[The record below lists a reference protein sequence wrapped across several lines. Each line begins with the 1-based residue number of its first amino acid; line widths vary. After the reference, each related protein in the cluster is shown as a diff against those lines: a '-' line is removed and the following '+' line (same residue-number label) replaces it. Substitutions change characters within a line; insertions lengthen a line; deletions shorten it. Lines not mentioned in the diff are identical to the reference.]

1 MSKRYVRWLLV
12 ILWALVIFLFSSQ
25 IGEES
30 GNNNRFIIHMFS
42 RIGINLEFIFKGS
55 ANIIIRKLGHF
66 TEFFILY
73 LLIFNALIVDFKYNK
88 TIWITLML
96 VFIYACLDEIHQMFV
111 PGRYA
116 AIGDVLIDTGGG
128 VLCMLIKNIS
138 KKWFKGKKAILKRI
152 R

>member
-1 MSKRYVRWLLV
+1 MSKRYIRWMLV

-30 GNNNRFIIHMFS
+30 GNNNRFIILMFNK
-42 RIGINLEFIFKGS
+42 IGINLDIIFKGN

-88 TIWITLML
+88 TIYVSLIL

-116 AIGDVLIDTGGG
+116 AFKDVLIDTGGG
-128 VLCMLIKNIS
+128 VLCMLVKNTS
-138 KKWFKGKKAILKRI
+138 QKWFKRKKEI
-152 R
+152 